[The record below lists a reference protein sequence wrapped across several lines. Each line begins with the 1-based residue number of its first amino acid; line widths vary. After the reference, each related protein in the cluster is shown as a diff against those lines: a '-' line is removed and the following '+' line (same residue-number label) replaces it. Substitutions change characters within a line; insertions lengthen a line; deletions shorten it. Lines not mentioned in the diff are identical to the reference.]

1 MNIKNSV
8 FLSCQKMSKK
18 SSLIGLVCTV
28 IGVILSIV
36 VYVVTS
42 SKLAKDQEALIKANE
57 IAAAAGIEV
66 EVANVW
72 TREEGLF
79 SYFLSHH

>member
-1 MNIKNSV
+1 
-8 FLSCQKMSKK
+8 MSKK

-36 VYVVTS
+36 VYVITS
-42 SKLAKDQEALIKANE
+42 SKLAEDQEAIIKASE
-57 IAAAAGIEV
+57 IAEAAGVEV

-79 SYFLSHH
+79 SYLLSLF